1 MLTANHPRCTVGAFV
16 LITGRLGDLYGFK
29 NLFIIGWLWL
39 AIWSLAAGFAPN
51 AICFDIFRALSG
63 IGPSILMPNAAAL
76 LANGWKE
83 QWKKNLAFAVFGAV
97 APGGFLVGAAVGSF
111 IIQQGGSWEWIY
123 WSMAIVAA
131 VYAVA
136 CWWVVPGGGGMN
148 KHGDGKVD
156 WPGSFFG
163 VSGLILVFVS
173 LK

>member
-1 MLTANHPRCTVGAFV
+1 M

-29 NLFIIGWLWL
+29 NMFVIGWLWL

-51 AICFDIFRALSG
+51 PVCFDIFRALSG

-83 QWKKNLAFAVFGAV
+83 QWKKNLAFAIFGAV
-97 APGGFLVGAAVGSF
+97 APGGYLVGGAVAAF
-111 IIQQGGSWEWIY
+111 IIKRGGSWEWIY

-131 VYAVA
+131 GYAVA
-136 CWWVVPGGGGMN
+136 CWLVIPGEGGMN
-148 KHGDGKVD
+148 RYGTGKVD
-156 WPGSFFG
+156 WIGSFFG
-163 VSGLILVFVS
+163 VSGLVLIFVS